1 MDNIFRF
8 GMAEN
13 QEYFQQLC
21 FSIIDD
27 LENNN
32 FHWEGNEFGV
42 HLTINGQ
49 SVFIPN
55 EADEEEEIKKLWK
68 QARRSKA
75 KTPPKVK

>member
-1 MDNIFRF
+1 MNDPNQI
-8 GMAEN
+8 GLAHN
-13 QEYFQQLC
+13 QEYFDQLC

-49 SVFIPN
+49 SVYIPN
-55 EADEEEEIKKLWK
+55 EANEEEEIKKLWK
-68 QARRSKA
+68 TA
-75 KTPPKVK
+75 KKKK

>member
-1 MDNIFRF
+1 MNDKI
-8 GMAEN
+8 GLIDN
-13 QEYFQQLC
+13 QEYFDQLC

-55 EADEEEEIKKLWK
+55 EAN
-68 QARRSKA
+68 
-75 KTPPKVK
+75 

>member
-1 MDNIFRF
+1 MNPNKIGLID
-8 GMAEN
+8 N
-13 QEYFQQLC
+13 QESFDQLC

-32 FHWEGNEFGV
+32 FHWEGNEHGV

-55 EADEEEEIKKLWK
+55 EANEEEEIEKLWK
-68 QARRSKA
+68 QAK
-75 KTPPKVK
+75 KKKNK

>member
-1 MDNIFRF
+1 MNDKI
-8 GMAEN
+8 GLIDN
-13 QEYFQQLC
+13 QEYFDQLC

-55 EADEEEEIKKLWK
+55 EANEEEEIKKLWK
-68 QARRSKA
+68 TARK
-75 KTPPKVK
+75 KPKKS

>member
-1 MDNIFRF
+1 MDNRI
-8 GMAEN
+8 GIAEN
-13 QEYFQQLC
+13 QDYFDQLC

-32 FHWEGNEFGV
+32 FHWEGNEHGV

-55 EADEEEEIKKLWK
+55 EANEEEEIKKLWK
-68 QARRSKA
+68 TARK
-75 KTPPKVK
+75 KK